1 MMDIRYIWSAMLSPL
16 RIPKRRQ
23 PSRLLVL
30 RRERRWKKGR
40 GEGVRGARGWGRVRR
55 TVEGGQFVVSAGG
68 REGTA
73 PVSGIQISLL
83 VVVEVVVLRLA
94 SDVAP
99 EGDL

>member
-1 MMDIRYIWSAMLSPL
+1 
-16 RIPKRRQ
+16 
-23 PSRLLVL
+23 
-30 RRERRWKKGR
+30 
-40 GEGVRGARGWGRVRR
+40 VRR

-83 VVVEVVVLRLA
+83 VVVVEVVVLRLA